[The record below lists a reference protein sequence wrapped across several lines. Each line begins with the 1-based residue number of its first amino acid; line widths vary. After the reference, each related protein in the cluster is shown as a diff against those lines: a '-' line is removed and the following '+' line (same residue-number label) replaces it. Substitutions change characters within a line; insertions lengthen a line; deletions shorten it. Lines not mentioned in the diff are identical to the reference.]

1 MPHQPSSECPRT
13 APHCILKDRLISDE
27 VRAWVG
33 DAGRRAAD
41 RAPRIL
47 PGTDVAIELQRLFSD
62 WPEVMRQ
69 VREEAA
75 EAARNGCRGLHPEG
89 GSCTATES

>member
-1 MPHQPSSECPRT
+1 
-13 APHCILKDRLISDE
+13 
-27 VRAWVG
+27 
-33 DAGRRAAD
+33 
-41 RAPRIL
+41 
-47 PGTDVAIELQRLFSD
+47 
-62 WPEVMRQ
+62 MRQ